1 MIYPLDSFFTLSL
14 SVLTKDIWIMHPNCT
29 NCKSTFIQYSFSSPS
44 KQETG
49 QVVKFHHSDL
59 NIDAE
64 GTYIKDSVRILNE
77 TDIVYPVAVA
87 SKFVD
92 VYGLALDG
100 ILGLG
105 NDNTSIIYKLYE
117 DKQLDQPIYSLSY
130 LNDPLLILGTP
141 DFLSLSLVVESQ
153 QTVAFNKPLEI
164 TKFGFR
170 DKIVEKPTALELSSI
185 SSYIT
190 GPADILESIFKILVE
205 EGCHYEEELLM
216 CECENDEYPTFN
228 FTLQQQEFFL
238 TSHEYLIQV
247 IHT

>member
-1 MIYPLDSFFTLSL
+1 
-14 SVLTKDIWIMHPNCT
+14 
-29 NCKSTFIQYSFSSPS
+29 
-44 KQETG
+44 
-49 QVVKFHHSDL
+49 VKFYNDDL

-64 GTYIKDSVRILNE
+64 GTYVKDSVRILNE
-77 TDIVYPVAVA
+77 TNIIYPIAVA
-87 SKFVD
+87 HKFVD

-117 DKQLDQPIYSLSY
+117 EKQISEPIYSLSF
-130 LNDPLLILGTP
+130 LSDPLLILGTP

-153 QTVAFNKPLEI
+153 QTISFNKVLEI
-164 TKFGFR
+164 TKFSFR
-170 DKIVEKPTALELSSI
+170 DKIVEKSTPLELSSV

-216 CECENDEYPTFN
+216 CECGNDEYPTFN
-228 FTLQQQEFFL
+228 FTVQGQEFFL
-238 TSHEYLIQV
+238 TSHEYLIEV
-247 IHT
+247 IET